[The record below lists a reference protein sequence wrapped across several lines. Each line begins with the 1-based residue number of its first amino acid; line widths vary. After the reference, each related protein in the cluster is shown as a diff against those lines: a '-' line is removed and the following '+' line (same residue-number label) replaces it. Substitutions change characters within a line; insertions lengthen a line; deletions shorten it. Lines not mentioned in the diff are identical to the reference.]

1 MNQKQKLGRLGET
14 FAEQVLSLDGYR
26 IIERNYRCKDGE
38 IDLIAE
44 RDDELYFI
52 EVKTRR
58 SQLFGRPSES
68 VNYKKQQ
75 HLRKAARNYLAES
88 KNYHQYYS
96 FQVIEICIE
105 QIKQAF

>member
-1 MNQKQKLGRLGET
+1 MNQKQKLGRLGEA
-14 FAEQVLSLDGYR
+14 FAEQVLCLDGYR
-26 IIERNYRCKDGE
+26 IIERNFRCKAGE

-44 RDDELYFI
+44 REDELYFI

-58 SQLFGRPSES
+58 SQLFGSPAES

-75 HLRKAARNYLAES
+75 HLRKAARTYLAES
-88 KNYHQYYS
+88 KNYHRCYS